1 MKKALTLT
9 IIAAGAVT
17 VAATVMIAGFS
28 GLPAKKRAVEQ
39 YSKALNFVPDE
50 YPYANLEVP
59 ADYVPCKQQGISLMM
74 PAELMQLDSDPD
86 SFKSG
91 VYMNADKS
99 VLVMFEQPYEFGEM
113 DLATIDEQA
122 SAEAMDRFCRSLGRE
137 PIKTWYDFF
146 DMIYHLKPDDCNI
159 HSMKQAAVFEALSYT
174 KSEVLPVCNEI
185 WDWENADGD
194 KGFIMRM
201 DQASGE
207 EADSSRYSIQA
218 ELYDPDTGNTS
229 YAVMIKA
236 QDSETCFRIA
246 NSIRLDK

>member
-1 MKKALTLT
+1 MKKSLIITL
-9 IIAAGAVT
+9 IAAGVVT

-28 GLPAKKRAVEQ
+28 GLPAKKRAVTQ
-39 YSKALNFVPDE
+39 YGEALDFVPKE

-59 ADYVPCKQQGISLMM
+59 ADYVTCTQQGISLMM
-74 PAELMQLDSDPD
+74 PADLMQLDSDPD
-86 SFKSG
+86 SFRSG
-91 VYMNADKS
+91 VFMNEDKS
-99 VLVMFEQPYEFGEM
+99 VLVMFEKPYEFGEM

-137 PIKTWYDFF
+137 PIKTWYEFV
-146 DMIYHLKPDDCNI
+146 DMIFHLKPDDCNI

-174 KSEVLPVCNEI
+174 KSEVLPVCNEL

-201 DQASGE
+201 DQASE
-207 EADSSRYSIQA
+207 DEADSSRYSIQA

-229 YAVMIKA
+229 YAVLIKA

>member
-1 MKKALTLT
+1 MKKSLIITL
-9 IIAAGAVT
+9 IAAGVVT

-28 GLPAKKRAVEQ
+28 GLPAKKRAVTQ
-39 YSKALNFVPDE
+39 YGEALDFVPKE

-59 ADYVPCKQQGISLMM
+59 ADYVTCTQQGISLMM
-74 PAELMQLDSDPD
+74 PADLMQLDSDPD
-86 SFKSG
+86 SFRSG
-91 VYMNADKS
+91 VFMNEDKS
-99 VLVMFEQPYEFGEM
+99 VLVMFEKPYEFGEM

-137 PIKTWYDFF
+137 PIKTWYEFF
-146 DMIYHLKPDDCNI
+146 DMIFHLKPDDCNI

-174 KSEVLPVCNEI
+174 KSEVLPVCNEL

-201 DQASGE
+201 DQASE
-207 EADSSRYSIQA
+207 DEADSSRYSIQA

-229 YAVMIKA
+229 YAVLIKA